1 MKKFEPRD
9 QIAYIPQHAKGDI
22 NHPDVD
28 FGFVVHVRRNLIFCR
43 YWMPDF
49 LELRTI
55 TVSEGTPI
63 QYLVH
68 HISVPKQK
76 VNKAFTKYRLEVK

>member
-1 MKKFEPRD
+1 MKEFKPRD
-9 QIAYIPQHAKGDI
+9 QIAYIPQHAKGNI

-43 YWMPDF
+43 YWTADF
-49 LELRTI
+49 LDLRTT
-55 TVSEGTPI
+55 TVSEGALM
-63 QYLVH
+63 QHLVH

-76 VNKAFTKYRLEVK
+76 VNKAFIKYHLEV